1 MEKFLFITHD
11 NLDAYFNLAS
21 EEYLL
26 KQKEGYYVY
35 LWQNENSVIIGI
47 NQNVYNEVNLDYA
60 EKNNVKIVRRLT
72 GGGAVYHDKFNLN
85 YTIIAPYNE
94 NENAYVKFSA
104 PVIEY
109 LNSLGVEAKFSG
121 RNDIIIGDKKISGN
135 AQTVYKNRIL
145 HHGTLLFSSN
155 MNALSG
161 ALKENKLKIE
171 NKGIKSIRAR
181 VTNVSEHLD
190 REMTIAE
197 FKNGLAEFFKKNSKS
212 YQFTSKD
219 IAEIERLKREKYSTF
234 EWNIGA
240 SPKGKINF
248 IEKFD
253 FGIFNLVF
261 DVEKGKMQNVNLFGD
276 FFCKK
281 DVKGFIEKLE
291 GVEFSK
297 NSLLNAF
304 SNVGEFIVNA
314 DCEQIVDRIF
324 K

>member
-47 NQNVYNEVNLDYA
+47 NQNAYNEVNLDYA

-109 LNSLGVEAKFSG
+109 LKSIGVEAKFSG
-121 RNDIIIGDKKISGN
+121 RNDIVIGDKKISGN

-155 MNALSG
+155 
-161 ALKENKLKIE
+161 I
-171 NKGIKSIRAR
+171 
-181 VTNVSEHLD
+181 
-190 REMTIAE
+190 
-197 FKNGLAEFFKKNSKS
+197 
-212 YQFTSKD
+212 
-219 IAEIERLKREKYSTF
+219 
-234 EWNIGA
+234 
-240 SPKGKINF
+240 
-248 IEKFD
+248 
-253 FGIFNLVF
+253 
-261 DVEKGKMQNVNLFGD
+261 
-276 FFCKK
+276 
-281 DVKGFIEKLE
+281 
-291 GVEFSK
+291 
-297 NSLLNAF
+297 
-304 SNVGEFIVNA
+304 
-314 DCEQIVDRIF
+314 
-324 K
+324 